1 MNTTDGLQIKAAISS
16 GRVDDLNLS
25 DRALNYAFMKEFLME
40 NEDEWVLWVSLQLGY
55 ESKQDKEVLIEK
67 IDKLIKTATTGNKFG
82 I

>member
-67 IDKLIKTATTGNKFG
+67 IDKLIKIATTGNKFG